1 MDPFAS
7 FKNGSQRT
15 GWQLQNLEPLP
26 EEEWQR
32 MLDFLGLS
40 QAERL
45 AMLATVEVLLRRGHE
60 LVVSTYDYLLQNSE
74 TAAILG
80 WEQQADPAHLSERR
94 RFFTV
99 WLTRVIGMDTSD
111 DLARYLFR
119 AGRLHA
125 GHGPRHTHVPPV
137 FVTGSMSL
145 VHSAFARFL
154 GEEMPGDPIVPTAL
168 SGWNK
173 LLSVHLHL
181 MQMGYQAAR
190 ELDSGDFAVPVV
202 LFGKMREITGRQQ
215 MAIHLAKG
223 AQMGHAL
230 GKFFNYFPEARAEVF
245 DVAWQAGE
253 HLDSTGTP
261 WFQAE
266 RAYALKPMWRVL
278 NTGKDMDY
286 LAGIETAVQPGDEI
300 HIFPPG
306 R

>member
-7 FKNGSQRT
+7 FKEAGQRT
-15 GWQLQNLEPLP
+15 GWQLKGLEPLP
-26 EEEWQR
+26 EEEWRR
-32 MLDFLGLS
+32 MLGFLNLTP
-40 QAERL
+40 AERS
-45 AMLATVEVLLRRGHE
+45 AMLATVEALFRRGHE
-60 LVVSTYDYLLQNSE
+60 LVVATYDYLLDNPE

-80 WEQQADPAHLSERR
+80 WERQADPIHLAERR
-94 RFFTV
+94 RFFTI
-99 WLTRVIGMDTSD
+99 WLTRVIGLDTSD
-111 DLARYLFR
+111 DLARYLFH

-125 GHGPRHTHVPPV
+125 GHGPRRAHVPPI

-154 GEEMPGDPIVPTAL
+154 SEEMPGDPVVPTAL

-173 LLSVHLHL
+173 LLSVHLYL
-181 MQMGYQAAR
+181 MQCGYQAAR
-190 ELDSGDFAVPVV
+190 ELDNGDFAVPVV
-202 LFGKMREITGRQQ
+202 LFGKMRQITGRQQ
-215 MAIHLAKG
+215 MTMHLAAG
-223 AQMGHAL
+223 GQMGHAL
-230 GKFFNYFPEARAEVF
+230 RKFFNYFPEARAEVF
-245 DVAWQAGE
+245 DVAWQSSE

-266 RAYALKPMWRVL
+266 RAYAIKPMWRVL

>member
-7 FKNGSQRT
+7 FRDGSQRT
-15 GWQLQNLEPLP
+15 GWQLRDLDPLP
-26 EEEWQR
+26 EEEWRR
-32 MLDFLGLS
+32 MLDFLNLS
-40 QAERL
+40 QAEHS
-45 AMLATVEVLLRRGHE
+45 AMLATVEALFRRGHE
-60 LVVSTYDYLLQNSE
+60 LVVATYDYLLNNPE
-74 TAAILG
+74 TAAVLG
-80 WEQQADPAHLSERR
+80 WEQQADEAHLAERR
-94 RFFTV
+94 RFFTL
-99 WLTRVIGMDTSD
+99 WLTRVIGLDTSA

-154 GEEMPGDPIVPTAL
+154 SEEMPGDVVVPTAL
-168 SGWNK
+168 AGWNK
-173 LLSVHLHL
+173 LLSTHLHL

-190 ELDSGDFAVPVV
+190 ELDNGDFAVPVV
-202 LFGKMREITGRQQ
+202 LFGKMRQITGTQQ
-215 MAIHLAKG
+215 MAMHLVQG
-223 AQMGHAL
+223 AQMRHAL
-230 GKFFNYFPEARAEVF
+230 RKFFNYFPEARVEVF
-245 DVAWQAGE
+245 DVEWQSSE
-253 HLDSTGTP
+253 HLDRTGTL

-266 RAYALKPMWRVL
+266 RAYALKPTWRVL

-286 LAGIETAVQPGDEI
+286 LAGIETAIQPGDEI